1 MENASKALIMA
12 GSVLMAIL
20 VIGLL
25 VFGYQSLSALE
36 QSKENAKGDL
46 KAEQYMERFE
56 QFDRTLYGSE
66 LLSLANLL
74 EDYNSIIAFE
84 NEGYTEMRIK
94 VYTTGIKG
102 EDEDAKKYFSK
113 GEHSITKILE
123 DKNDIEEE
131 IAKYEVKNSNYNNK
145 SVKYYSEKS
154 NRQIAEEFG
163 IDVPGTTPDYDIAE
177 KYLEINTKTN
187 QLLKDIQD
195 YKSLTTIYNEFRIGK
210 KFECTKIE
218 YDDNNGRITYM
229 YFKEKTK

>member
-74 EDYNSIIAFE
+74 EDYNKSDDVKD
-84 NEGYTEMRIK
+84 EGYSEMKIK
-94 VYTTGIKG
+94 VYTTGLKG
-102 EDEDAKKYFSK
+102 EDEYAKRYF
-113 GEHSITKILE
+113 GEGECSITKILE
-123 DKNDIEEE
+123 DKNRIEKDISE
-131 IAKYEVKNSNYNNK
+131 YEVKNSKYKNK

-163 IDVPGTTPDYDIAE
+163 IEVPGTTPDYDIAKDYLE
-177 KYLEINTKTN
+177 KYDITKT
-187 QLLKDIQD
+187 LLVDIQK

-210 KFECTKIE
+210 KFECKEIE

-229 YFKEKTK
+229 YFEEKTK

>member
-20 VIGLL
+20 IIGLL
-25 VFGYQSLSALE
+25 VFGYQSLSSLE

-74 EDYNSIIAFE
+74 EDYN
-84 NEGYTEMRIK
+84 NTDDVKDEGYSEMIIK

-113 GEHSITKILE
+113 GKHNITKILE
-123 DKNDIEEE
+123 DKNNIEGDIS
-131 IAKYEVKNSNYNNK
+131 KYEVKKSKYNDK

-163 IDVPGTTPDYDIAE
+163 IEVPGTTPDSNIAD
-177 KYLEINTKTN
+177 Y
-187 QLLKDIQD
+187 LKDDPDVIDLLRDIQN

-210 KFECTKIE
+210 KFECKEIE

-229 YFKEKTK
+229 YFEEKTK

>member
-25 VFGYQSLSALE
+25 VFGYQSLSSLE

-46 KAEQYMERFE
+46 KAEEYMERFE

-74 EDYNSIIAFE
+74 EDYN
-84 NEGYTEMRIK
+84 NTDDVKYDGYEEMTIE
-94 VYTTGIKG
+94 VYTTGITNTT
-102 EDEDAKKYFSK
+102 YFK
-113 GEHSITKILE
+113 AGTYSITKILE
-123 DKNDIEEE
+123 DKNKIEKE
-131 IAKYEVKNSNYNNK
+131 ISKYEVKNSDYNNK

-177 KYLEINTKTN
+177 IYLKSNTKTN
-187 QLLKDIQD
+187 QLLNDIQN

-210 KFECTKIE
+210 KFECKEIE
-218 YDDNNGRITYM
+218 YDDNNGRIIKM
-229 YFKEKTK
+229 YFKEKAK

>member
-74 EDYNSIIAFE
+74 EDYN
-84 NEGYTEMRIK
+84 NTDDVKYDGYEEMTIE
-94 VYTTGIKG
+94 VYTTGITSTT
-102 EDEDAKKYFSK
+102 YFK
-113 GEHSITKILE
+113 EGKDNITKILE
-123 DKNDIEEE
+123 DKNNIEEE
-131 IAKYEVKNSNYNNK
+131 ISEYEVKNSDYNNK

-163 IDVPGTTPDYDIAE
+163 MEVPGTTPDYDIAE

-187 QLLKDIQD
+187 QLLDNIQN

-210 KFECTKIE
+210 KFECKEIE

>member
-123 DKNDIEEE
+123 DKNNIEEE

-145 SVKYYSEKS
+145 SVKYYSEQS

-163 IDVPGTTPDYDIAE
+163 IDVPGTTPDYAIADILIGND
-177 KYLEINTKTN
+177 KTKG
-187 QLLKDIQD
+187 LMIKIDD
-195 YKSLTTIYNEFRIGK
+195 YIGLTTAYNEFRIGK

>member
-74 EDYNSIIAFE
+74 EDYNNTDDVKYDGYSEMIIE
-84 NEGYTEMRIK
+84 
-94 VYTTGIKG
+94 VYTTGITNTT
-102 EDEDAKKYFSK
+102 YFK
-113 GEHSITKILE
+113 EGKDNITKILE
-123 DKNDIEEE
+123 DKNNIEEKISE
-131 IAKYEVKNSNYNNK
+131 YEVKNSDYNNK

-187 QLLKDIQD
+187 QLLDNIQN

>member
-74 EDYNSIIAFE
+74 EDYNNTDDVKYDGYSEMIIE
-84 NEGYTEMRIK
+84 
-94 VYTTGIKG
+94 VYTTGITSTT
-102 EDEDAKKYFSK
+102 YFK
-113 GEHSITKILE
+113 EGKDNITKILE
-123 DKNDIEEE
+123 DKNNIEEK

-163 IDVPGTTPDYDIAE
+163 IEVPGTTPDYDIAE
-177 KYLEINTKTN
+177 DYLEKYDITKT
-187 QLLKDIQD
+187 LLVDIQK

-210 KFECTKIE
+210 KFECKEIE

>member
-25 VFGYQSLSALE
+25 VFGYQSLSSLE

-74 EDYNSIIAFE
+74 EDYNNTDDVKYDGYSEMIIE
-84 NEGYTEMRIK
+84 
-94 VYTTGIKG
+94 VYTTGITSTT
-102 EDEDAKKYFSK
+102 YFK
-113 GEHSITKILE
+113 EGKDNITKILE
-123 DKNDIEEE
+123 DKNNIEEKISE
-131 IAKYEVKNSNYNNK
+131 YEVKNSDYNNK

-187 QLLKDIQD
+187 QLLDNIQN

-210 KFECTKIE
+210 KFECKEID

-229 YFKEKTK
+229 YFEEKTK

>member
-74 EDYNSIIAFE
+74 EDYNNTDDVKYDGYSEMIIE
-84 NEGYTEMRIK
+84 
-94 VYTTGIKG
+94 VYTTGITNTT
-102 EDEDAKKYFSK
+102 YFK
-113 GEHSITKILE
+113 EGKDNITKILE
-123 DKNDIEEE
+123 DKNNIEEE
-131 IAKYEVKNSNYNNK
+131 ISEYEVKNSDYNNK

-187 QLLKDIQD
+187 QLLDNIQN

>member
-74 EDYNSIIAFE
+74 EDYN
-84 NEGYTEMRIK
+84 NTDDVKYDGYEEMTIE
-94 VYTTGIKG
+94 VYTTGITSTT
-102 EDEDAKKYFSK
+102 YFK
-113 GEHSITKILE
+113 EGKDNITKILE
-123 DKNDIEEE
+123 DKNEIEGDIS
-131 IAKYEVKNSNYNNK
+131 KYEVKNSKYKNK

-163 IDVPGTTPDYDIAE
+163 MEVPGTTPDYDIAE
-177 KYLEINTKTN
+177 KYLEINTETN

-210 KFECTKIE
+210 KFECKEIE

-229 YFKEKTK
+229 YFEEKTK

>member
-84 NEGYTEMRIK
+84 NEGYTEMQIK
-94 VYTTGIKG
+94 VDTTGLKG
-102 EDEDAKKYFSK
+102 EDEYAKEYFVS
-113 GEHSITKILE
+113 GEHNITKILE
-123 DKNDIEEE
+123 DKNNIEGKISE
-131 IAKYEVKNSNYNNK
+131 YEVKNFGYNK
-145 SVKYYSEKS
+145 SVKYYSEQS

-163 IDVPGTTPDYDIAE
+163 IDVPGTTPDYAIADILIGND
-177 KYLEINTKTN
+177 KTKG
-187 QLLKDIQD
+187 LMIKIDD
-195 YKSLTTIYNEFRIGK
+195 YIGLTTAYNEFRIGK

>member
-74 EDYNSIIAFE
+74 EDYN
-84 NEGYTEMRIK
+84 NTDDVKYDGYEEMTIE
-94 VYTTGIKG
+94 VYTTGITSTT
-102 EDEDAKKYFSK
+102 YFK
-113 GEHSITKILE
+113 EGKDNITKILE
-123 DKNDIEEE
+123 DKNNIEEA
-131 IAKYEVKNSNYNNK
+131 ISKYEVKNSKYIHK
-145 SVKYYSEKS
+145 SLKYY
-154 NRQIAEEFG
+154 I
-163 IDVPGTTPDYDIAE
+163 
-177 KYLEINTKTN
+177 
-187 QLLKDIQD
+187 
-195 YKSLTTIYNEFRIGK
+195 
-210 KFECTKIE
+210 
-218 YDDNNGRITYM
+218 
-229 YFKEKTK
+229 

>member
-74 EDYNSIIAFE
+74 EDYN
-84 NEGYTEMRIK
+84 NTDDVKDEGYSEMIIE
-94 VYTTGIKG
+94 VYTTGITNTT
-102 EDEDAKKYFSK
+102 YFK
-113 GEHSITKILE
+113 EGKDNITKILE
-123 DKNDIEEE
+123 DKNNIEEE
-131 IAKYEVKNSNYNNK
+131 ISEYEVKNSDYNNK

-154 NRQIAEEFG
+154 NRQIAEEFR

-177 KYLEINTKTN
+177 IYLKSNTKTN
-187 QLLKDIQD
+187 QLLNDIQN

-210 KFECTKIE
+210 KFECKEIK
-218 YDDNNGRITYM
+218 YDDNNGRIIKM
-229 YFKEKTK
+229 YFKEKAK